1 MPNEL
6 KLTVFILAINIL
18 IWSFIPQKNSRFIV
32 PYLSIFSVLIV
43 WIISKSAPAIRNT
56 LYLFVF
62 LAVFLNIIYRGVANM
77 KYLPFIFGYETKE
90 KFLEK
95 NLNFD
100 FGDYI
105 DKSGK
110 VSEIVGNEKVLIK
123 GIHNLYYVDFKFDH
137 ESWVSKKIYKYILSS
152 EALLTENDYNLVY
165 QDSLTNTY
173 LYEKN
178 K

>member
-1 MPNEL
+1 
-6 KLTVFILAINIL
+6 
-18 IWSFIPQKNSRFIV
+18 
-32 PYLSIFSVLIV
+32 
-43 WIISKSAPAIRNT
+43 
-56 LYLFVF
+56 
-62 LAVFLNIIYRGVANM
+62 M
-77 KYLPFIFGYETKE
+77 KYLPFIFGNESKE

-105 DKSGK
+105 DKGGK
-110 VSEIVGNEKVLIK
+110 VSEIVENEKVLIK
-123 GIHNLYYVDFKFDH
+123 GIHNLYYVDFKYDH
-137 ESWVSKKIYKYILSS
+137 ESWIREKDYRYILSR